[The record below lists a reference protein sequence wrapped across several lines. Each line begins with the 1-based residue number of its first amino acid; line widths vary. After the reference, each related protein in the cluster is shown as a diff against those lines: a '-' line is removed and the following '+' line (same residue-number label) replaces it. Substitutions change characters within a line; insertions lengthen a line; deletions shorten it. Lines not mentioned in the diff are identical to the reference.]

1 MNLGINLSRQ
11 GAKTQRKIHKSIP
24 YLCNSLAV
32 ISAILLFSNF
42 PLAAESVNSDSINF
56 NTSKNITAVSDLSD
70 IKFTDWSFQA
80 LQSLG
85 ERYGCNVDFYSTYE
99 GKSVLTRQ
107 AFAISLNACLM
118 HLKQFITADNVM
130 NQDDLAALSR
140 LQTEF
145 ATELASLQRKVETLE
160 VQTSQLQAQQFSPT
174 TKLTGEAI
182 FAVTGAFGN
191 KKSDRNSKPID
202 SNIVLHNRV
211 TGEAIF
217 AVTGAFGDKKSDRN
231 SKPINSNI
239 VLHNR
244 VRLNFDNSFSGK
256 DRLRIRLQAAN
267 ISSLE
272 KATGT
277 DMARLG
283 FESDN
288 ENDLKVSRLE
298 YTFPIGKQARASIGA
313 IGSELSDFADTVN
326 PFFTSSSRGAIS
338 RFGRYN
344 PIYRQSSGTGI
355 GIDYAFSKNINLSF
369 GYIADNANNPR
380 VGISKSPYGAIVQLT
395 FKPVDNSKIGLT
407 YVRSYNNLNTGTG
420 SELANDPFN
429 DKSDRITANSYGV
442 ETTLRLSRS
451 LTIGGWVG
459 LTQATAEDI
468 AGKPS
473 ASIFNYA
480 ITLAFPDLGKK
491 GNLAGII
498 IGQPPK
504 VTSNN
509 FGKKYQDEATSWHL
523 ELLYRFQV
531 TDNIAITPG
540 LLIITNPEHKHNSD
554 TVYVGTIRTTFSF

>member
-1 MNLGINLSRQ
+1 MNVSRK
-11 GAKTQRKIHKSIP
+11 GKNILR
-24 YLCNSLAV
+24 LCKSLAALG
-32 ISAILLFSNF
+32 AILLLSNSS
-42 PLAAESVNSDSINF
+42 LAAETENDEKSLFHALKNTTSVSQ
-56 NTSKNITAVSDLSD
+56 LSD
-70 IKFTDWSFQA
+70 IKFTDWSFQT

-85 ERYGCNVDFYSTYE
+85 KRYGCNVDFHSLYKGNSI
-99 GKSVLTRQ
+99 LTRH
-107 AFAISLNACLM
+107 AFAIALNTCL
-118 HLKQFITADNVM
+118 LQLNQLINADKAVV
-130 NQDDLAALSR
+130 NQDDLETLNR
-140 LQTEF
+140 LQREF
-145 ATELASLQRKVETLE
+145 ATELASWQRRVDTLE
-160 VQTSQLQAQQFSPT
+160 VQTAQLQAQQFAPT

-182 FAVTGAFGN
+182 FAVTGAFGG
-191 KKSDRNSKPID
+191 KKSDRNTKPID
-202 SNIVLHNRV
+202 N
-211 TGEAIF
+211 
-217 AVTGAFGDKKSDRN
+217 
-231 SKPINSNI
+231 NI

-244 VRLNFDNSFSGK
+244 VRLNFDSSFSGK
-256 DRLRIRLQAAN
+256 DRLRVRLQAAN

-288 ENDLKVSRLE
+288 ENDLKISRLE
-298 YTFPIGKQARASIGA
+298 YSFPVGKQARASIGA

-326 PFFTSSSRGAIS
+326 PFFISSSRGAIS

-344 PIYRQSSGTGI
+344 PIYRQSTGTGI
-355 GIDYAFSKNINLSF
+355 GIDYALSKDVNFSF

-380 VGISKSPYGAIVQLT
+380 VGISKSPYGAIFQLT
-395 FKPVDNSKIGLT
+395 LKPVDNSKIGLT

-429 DKSDRITANSYGV
+429 DRSDSITANSYGI
-442 ETTLRLSRS
+442 ETSLRLSRR

-459 LTQATAEDI
+459 LTKATAEDI
-468 AGKPS
+468 TGKPS

-504 VTSNN
+504 VISND
-509 FGKKYQDEATSWHL
+509 FAKKYQDEATSWHL
-523 ELLYRFQV
+523 EFLYRFQV
-531 TDNIAITPG
+531 NENIAITPG
-540 LLIITNPEHKHNSD
+540 LLIATNPEHKHNSD